1 MAGFL
6 SRFRDAFLTKQI
18 MLNGLY
24 LRLVWREHYT
34 LSLSLF
40 SIFRENISASVKN
53 HWWVTIDSTPD
64 LKFKTYIKIW
74 NISITHR
81 LLPKSW
87 TTNNI
92 DFRKLSDKKNMFI
105 TKA

>member
-34 LSLSLF
+34 LSLSLSF
-40 SIFRENISASVKN
+40 QYSE
-53 HWWVTIDSTPD
+53 
-64 LKFKTYIKIW
+64 KTFL
-74 NISITHR
+74 R
-81 LLPKSW
+81 
-87 TTNNI
+87 
-92 DFRKLSDKKNMFI
+92 R
-105 TKA
+105 